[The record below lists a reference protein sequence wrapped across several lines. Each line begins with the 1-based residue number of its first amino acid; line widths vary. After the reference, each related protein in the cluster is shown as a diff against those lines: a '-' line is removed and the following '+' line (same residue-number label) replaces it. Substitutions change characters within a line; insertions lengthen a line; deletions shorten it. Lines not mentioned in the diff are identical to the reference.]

1 VLHLRDRGGSG
12 LELDHFAI
20 RMVLR
25 RHPVLRIQN
34 ASAVVFVVADD
45 DRARLA
51 RVLAD
56 DDGRAA
62 DRIEGE
68 RAQRDADGCGD
79 CLELHGHSNS
89 LHLVVFLFSALL
101 DAFKAPPGCGE
112 EIKTFTLDFYS
123 EKSQLQF
130 MLTA

>member
-1 VLHLRDRGGSG
+1 MMIV
-12 LELDHFAI
+12 
-20 RMVLR
+20 
-25 RHPVLRIQN
+25 PVLL
-34 ASAVVFVVADD
+34 ASLPTMTVEQPIALKVSALS
-45 DRARLA
+45 AMPT
-51 RVLAD
+51 
-56 DDGRAA
+56 AA
-62 DRIEGE
+62 ATALNFMDIVI
-68 RAQRDADGCGD
+68 
-79 CLELHGHSNS
+79 